1 MQRSESAV
9 VNQAW
14 EVVHNGFQDA
24 TWDFGDDTG
33 YVDIYD
39 LVTLHNGSQ
48 IILHTDNFG
57 FNTLHRADKT
67 NIQSLDEGMEIFS
80 AREQ

>member
-14 EVVHNGFQDA
+14 KIVLDGFQDA

-80 AREQ
+80 AR